1 MENNPYKVLGLAPDV
16 SRDDLKRRYREQL
29 RKVHPD
35 MNPGDPKASE
45 KTQRVVDA
53 YETLSD
59 PTKRAALDQRLRQA
73 ATPPPRKA
81 PPRTSKPKSS
91 PKTPRRPP
99 SSPKPTRSKAGSP
112 GNVYSR
118 STVTINGQTIDVS
131 GGGSVNIVMNGSHV
145 QINSGNQSAGSR
157 DVGDKVMGS
166 GSMSG
171 QVMGDLHIEPGSTV
185 SITGQVMGDVFV
197 GRGSNVTI
205 AGQVMGDVHA
215 KGSSIRLAGTLM
227 GDLFADRGSAQIL
240 GTLMGDWL

>member
-16 SRDDLKRRYREQL
+16 SRDDLKRRYRELL

-35 MNPGDPKASE
+35 LNPGDPKASE
-45 KTQRVVDA
+45 KTQRIVDA

-81 PPRTSKPKSS
+81 PPRSSKPKPSS
-91 PKTPRRPP
+91 KTPRRAPTTSKPRP
-99 SSPKPTRSKAGSP
+99 SKSSQS

-131 GGGSVNIVMNGSHV
+131 GSGSVNVVMDGGRVN
-145 QINSGNQSAGSR
+145 INSTVQTSSPS
-157 DVGDKVMGS
+157 DVGDATMGS

-171 QVMGDLHIEPGSTV
+171 QVMGDLHIQAGSTAN
-185 SITGQVMGDVFV
+185 ITGQVMGDVFV
-197 GRGSNVTI
+197 GRGSKVTI

-215 KGSSIRLAGTLM
+215 KGSTLRLVGTLM
-227 GDLFADRGSAQIL
+227 GDLFADPGSTSIL
-240 GTLMGDWL
+240 GTHMGDLL